1 MRTALLS
8 FLMLAAV
15 LTSGVGIYAATGN
28 SSYQT
33 ADGYGI
39 SVRH

>member
-8 FLMLAAV
+8 LLMLTAV
-15 LTSGVGIYAATGN
+15 LTSGAGIYAATGS

-39 SVRH
+39 SVHH

>member
-15 LTSGVGIYAATGN
+15 LTSGVGIYATGN